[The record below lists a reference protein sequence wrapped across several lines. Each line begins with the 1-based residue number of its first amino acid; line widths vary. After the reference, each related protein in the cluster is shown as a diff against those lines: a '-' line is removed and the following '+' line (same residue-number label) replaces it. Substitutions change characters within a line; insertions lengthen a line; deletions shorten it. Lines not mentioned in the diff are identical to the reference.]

1 MTFLSTQN
9 FDENGE
15 VHGLSKVEREIT
27 LSEER
32 QPNGLVKGKMKNKF
46 KTEPYTAADA
56 IAFGNV
62 AGAEAHVLTEGEV
75 FWGLSAP
82 PIRHIKEE
90 YRSAQRISNAMAN
103 IATKTGRGAG
113 NTVVYHPDFAEAIE
127 QAKVA
132 LKTVKV
138 PQPGPNH
145 ENDPNDVEM
154 VEQEVPY
161 FQDPDS
167 IDWIEHTG
175 APEDKVLVMYRGTED
190 SDQPLIYVEGA
201 GLILNDKLSAVD
213 GYGKFTKV
221 T

>member
-1 MTFLSTQN
+1 MTFLSTQT

-15 VHGLSKVEREIT
+15 VHGLSKIEREFT
-27 LSEER
+27 LEE
-32 QPNGLVKGKMKNKF
+32 QHQATGIAKGKIKSKF
-46 KTEPYTAADA
+46 KTEPYTADDA
-56 IAFGNV
+56 IAFGNI

-82 PIRHIKEE
+82 PIRHIAEHN
-90 YRSAQRISNAMAN
+90 RSAQRISNAMAN
-103 IATKTGRGAG
+103 IATKSGRGAG
-113 NTVVYHPDFAEAIE
+113 NTVVYNPAFAEAIE

-132 LKTVKV
+132 TKTVKV
-138 PQPGPNH
+138 PQPGPNI
-145 ENDPNDVEM
+145 ENDPEDFEM

-167 IDWIEHTG
+167 IAWIEHDL
-175 APEDKVLVMYRGTED
+175 APEDKVLVLYRGTED

-201 GLILNDKLSAVD
+201 GLILNNKLSAVD